1 MKITIESDGEAPIVY
16 DGVLQYLLVGTGNL
30 PGMEIHRAV
39 VGSHSQMV
47 GLAYRAIEDMRDF
60 RDKER
65 DKKIANNVV
74 SGLAF
79 IKVQLANRNGRLIEA
94 P

>member
-1 MKITIESDGEAPIVY
+1 MKITIESDGSEPIVY
-16 DGVLQYLLVGTGNL
+16 DGVVQYLLVGTGNL

-39 VGSHSQMV
+39 IGSHSQMV

-60 RDKER
+60 RDKNRDER
-65 DKKIANNVV
+65 IANKVAAD
-74 SGLAF
+74 LATLS
-79 IKVQLANRNGRLIEA
+79 VQLASRNGRLIEA